1 MRMIFNTSGLT
12 FLNGEALRKDGEIFR
27 GQSPFNKADEHH
39 TVCYARVMGG
49 QKDAGDA
56 KTS

>member
-1 MRMIFNTSGLT
+1 MIFDTGGLT
-12 FLNGEALRKDGEIFR
+12 FLNGEALRKEGEILK
-27 GQSPFNKADEHH
+27 GCIAFNKAGENH
-39 TVCYARVMGG
+39 TVCYAKVMGG